1 MYINSALAG
10 NTSVRRLFGGGF
22 PMFAAGRYHQL
33 GMDWA
38 TSLLVFIAVAFLPC
52 PLLFFV
58 YGKMIRGWSKYS
70 PKM

>member
-1 MYINSALAG
+1 
-10 NTSVRRLFGGGF
+10 
-22 PMFAAGRYHQL
+22 MFAAGRYHQL

-58 YGKMIRGWSKYS
+58 YGKKIRGWSKYS